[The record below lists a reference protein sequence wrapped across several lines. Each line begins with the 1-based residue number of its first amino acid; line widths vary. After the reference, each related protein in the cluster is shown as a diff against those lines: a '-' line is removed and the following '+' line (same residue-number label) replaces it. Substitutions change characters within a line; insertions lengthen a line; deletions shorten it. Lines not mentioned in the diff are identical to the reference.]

1 MIINKMIDDF
11 LLTNNIESQEI
22 NRLISRKLLLN
33 GISLETDFFNEIIIC
48 FNNYNYDNIWEDEE
62 LLNILDEKLRLKLG
76 DEYEKIEDITLNII
90 NGKDIEDINQLINN
104 ISMEKIKETVP
115 EALAEA
121 IITKI
126 VADYRRER

>member
-22 NRLISRKLLLN
+22 NRLISRELLLN
-33 GISLETDFFNEIIIC
+33 GIPLETDFFNEIIIR

-104 ISMEKIKETVP
+104 ISMEKINETVP

>member
-104 ISMEKIKETVP
+104 ISMEKINETVP

>member
-33 GISLETDFFNEIIIC
+33 GISLETDFFNEIIIR